1 MLINLH
7 ACRYGEQ
14 ILAAIPNDIV
24 VTQIVAGELEH
35 ETSRRNGEHNFLKSL
50 VASRVVT
57 LTELTDEEFETF
69 FELTSSVPV
78 LDDGEAAT
86 IAVAAARGCFPII
99 DEKRGRGRASALL
112 SECQSGWSLE
122 LFRHPA
128 TLATLGDD
136 VARDALFLALR
147 DGRMRI
153 PVMSIEDVIALIGE
167 ERARAC
173 TCLPGYR
180 LRFCEQI
187 EVGIRADVA

>member
-14 ILAAIPNDIV
+14 ILAAIPNDII

-35 ETSRRNGEHNFLKSL
+35 ETSRRNGEHSFLESL
-50 VASRVVT
+50 VASRGVT
-57 LTELTDEEFETF
+57 LTQLTDSEFETF

-86 IAVAAARGCFPII
+86 LAVAAARGCFPII
-99 DEKRGRGRASALL
+99 DEKRGRGRASTLL
-112 SECQSGWSLE
+112 PGCQPGWSLE

-128 TLATLGDD
+128 TLDTLGDD
-136 VARDALFLALR
+136 VAREALFLALR

-153 PVMSIEDVIALIGE
+153 PAMSIEDVIALIGE

-173 TCLPGYR
+173 TCLPGYK
-180 LRFCEQI
+180 LRFGPRI
-187 EVGIRADVA
+187 EVGVRADVA